1 MNESSYEYLDK
12 IELPSDLK
20 KLSIDELEIL
30 CSEIRDKLIKTVSKN
45 GGHLSPN
52 LGTVELTV
60 AMHYVYDTPNDK
72 IVWDVGHQ
80 AYTHKLLTGRKDQ
93 FSTLR
98 QKDGISGFP
107 KRNESPYDAF
117 NVGHSS
123 TSISAAF
130 GIAKAREI
138 LNFES

>member
-1 MNESSYEYLDK
+1 MSSSYNYLDK
-12 IELPSDLK
+12 IDSPEDLRR
-20 KLSIDELEIL
+20 LSIDELEIL
-30 CSEIRDKLIKTVSKN
+30 CSEIRDKLVNTVSKT

-60 AMHYVYDTPNDK
+60 AMHYVYDTPHDK

-80 AYTHKLLTGRKDQ
+80 SYTHKILTGRRDKLA
-93 FSTLR
+93 SIR

-107 KRNESPYDAF
+107 KRDESEYDAF

-123 TSISAAF
+123 TSISAAY
-130 GIAKAREI
+130 GKIGRAHV
-138 LNFES
+138 

>member
-1 MNESSYEYLDK
+1 MNDSTYEYLDK
-12 IELPSDLK
+12 IDSPSDLK

-72 IVWDVGHQ
+72 IIWDVG
-80 AYTHKLLTGRKDQ
+80 
-93 FSTLR
+93 
-98 QKDGISGFP
+98 
-107 KRNESPYDAF
+107 
-117 NVGHSS
+117 
-123 TSISAAF
+123 
-130 GIAKAREI
+130 
-138 LNFES
+138 